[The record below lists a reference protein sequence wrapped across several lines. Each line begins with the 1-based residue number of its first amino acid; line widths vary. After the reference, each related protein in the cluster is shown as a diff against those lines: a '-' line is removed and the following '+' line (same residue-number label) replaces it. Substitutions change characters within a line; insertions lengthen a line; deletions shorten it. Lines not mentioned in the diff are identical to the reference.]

1 MQIPLTIEDIGADEE
16 AALAAALRSRHLTGN
31 GLICRAVQQE
41 LRAAFGAGH
50 ALLTPSC
57 TSALEMAMLALEI
70 GPGDEVILPSFTFVS
85 TANCVM
91 LRGATPV
98 FADISPDTL
107 NIDPADVERRITRR
121 TRAIIPVHYAGVACE
136 MDALL
141 ELSRLHGL
149 ALVEDAAHAIDA
161 RYKGRYL
168 GTLGDFGC
176 YSFHATKNI
185 VCGEG
190 GALLTND
197 DALAARAQIIHEKGT
212 NRAAFM
218 QGLVDKYSWVDV
230 GSSYVLS
237 DLLAAVLQVQLGKR
251 DAIRARR
258 GAIWRRYYEG
268 LQPLAAR
275 ELVALPTI
283 PPECDSSFH
292 IFFLRVASGELRDQL
307 LHALRAAGI
316 GAAFHYVPLHSSPF
330 GQAQGW
336 HHEQLPLTE
345 QCSRTLIRLPLYP
358 AMSDAQVERVLSTTA
373 ELLERLAPTALER
386 SLSHRNYAPVAH
398 SGPGR
403 R

>member
-1 MQIPLTIEDIGADEE
+1 MQIPLTIEDVGAEE
-16 AALAAALRSRHLTGN
+16 QAAMAAALRARQLTGN
-31 GLICRAVQQE
+31 GPICRAVQQE
-41 LRAAFGAGH
+41 LQTIFGARH

-57 TSALEMAMLALEI
+57 TSALEMAMLALDI

-98 FADISPDTL
+98 FADILPDTL
-107 NIDPADVERRITRR
+107 NIDPADVARRITPR
-121 TRAIIPVHYAGVACE
+121 TRAIVPVHYAGVACA

-141 ELSRLHGL
+141 ELSRAHGL
-149 ALVEDAAHAIDA
+149 AVVEDAAHAIDA

-190 GALLTND
+190 GALLTSS
-197 DALAARAQIIHEKGT
+197 DALAARAHVIHEKGT

-251 DAIRARR
+251 AAIKARR
-258 GAIWRRYYEG
+258 GAIWRRYFEG
-268 LQPLAAR
+268 LRPLAER
-275 ELVALPTI
+275 ELLALPTI
-283 PPECDSSFH
+283 PPECDSSYH
-292 IFFLRVASGELRDQL
+292 IFFLRVASGELRDRL
-307 LHALRAAGI
+307 LQALRAAGI

-330 GQAQGW
+330 GQSQGW
-336 HHEQLPLTE
+336 HHERLPVTE

-358 AMSDAQVERVLSTTA
+358 AMSDAQVEYVLDTTIA
-373 ELLERLAPTALER
+373 LLELLAPAALAPR
-386 SLSHRNYAPVAH
+386 LSCARYAPVARQ
-398 SGPGR
+398 SEGR